1 MREPTHE
8 EEAAQ
13 VAVLVEVARQ
23 DELEEVV
30 GGLAEQWD
38 GRVEMRLLGPLAA
51 YDFVVTQ
58 KPEG

>member
-1 MREPTHE
+1 M
-8 EEAAQ
+8 
-13 VAVLVEVARQ
+13 AVLVEVARQ
-23 DELEEVV
+23 EELEKAV
-30 GGLAEQWD
+30 GDLAERWD